1 MKFKSFLWVL
11 GLFLVLVNVSA
22 ITIDKDVVF
31 ITSGNNA
38 SYIIGSNMTL
48 DSIEVASDYV
58 YFNEIYFSVNG
69 NLTIFNV
76 SKTYV
81 KFDVNLTSASD
92 LIVGNLT
99 VSRDY
104 STTQNAVALSA
115 STSNASG
122 FITYSNL
129 AVGNHSFILERNAL
143 SVAEAE
149 ETQIEQT
156 VPGGRVSED
165 VEEIKEE
172 IKGEIKETPKEEPKQ
187 EEKVIEEIEK
197 DFSYVFVMIPM
208 LLIILGLIAFLII
221 RKK

>member
-76 SKTYV
+76 C
-81 KFDVNLTSASD
+81 
-92 LIVGNLT
+92 
-99 VSRDY
+99 
-104 STTQNAVALSA
+104 
-115 STSNASG
+115 
-122 FITYSNL
+122 
-129 AVGNHSFILERNAL
+129 
-143 SVAEAE
+143 
-149 ETQIEQT
+149 
-156 VPGGRVSED
+156 
-165 VEEIKEE
+165 
-172 IKGEIKETPKEEPKQ
+172 
-187 EEKVIEEIEK
+187 
-197 DFSYVFVMIPM
+197 
-208 LLIILGLIAFLII
+208 
-221 RKK
+221 